1 MDRKH
6 TKADKQHDRRKS
18 YQWYLFL
25 LPTLLGILLFMA
37 YPVIESFR
45 LSFFKSNGTIESFR
59 GLANYRYV
67 LQSSDFV
74 LSVFNTVFITFFQLL
89 VSIPGGFVVALIIN
103 GLAGNGK
110 KNFLKSLFFI
120 PYITPGVAA
129 GMLFLFVLHPSGIL
143 NQLLGFIG
151 VKTQLA
157 WLTIPLAARFGV
169 SMLSIWQTLGF
180 NIIIF
185 LAHLQAI
192 SPEYYEAAALDG
204 CSKIQTHWYITL
216 PHMAGAGM
224 FIFIMGWINGLQ
236 RFTDMYV
243 LGGMFGSPSRSLLG
257 IVGFIYERGFGNYEF
272 GVAAAA
278 SYILFIMILL
288 FTLINL
294 RVNKGFSK

>member
-1 MDRKH
+1 MVKARKKLDH
-6 TKADKQHDRRKS
+6 RNS

-25 LPTLLGILLFMA
+25 LPTFLGILFFMA
-37 YPVIESFR
+37 YPIIESFR

-67 LQSSDFV
+67 LRNRDFG
-74 LSVFNTVFITFFQLL
+74 LSIFNTVFITFFQLL
-89 VSIPGGFVVALIIN
+89 ITIPGGFIVALIIN
-103 GLAGNGK
+103 GLFGK
-110 KNFLKSLFFI
+110 GRKNFLKSLFFI

-129 GMLFLFVLHPSGIL
+129 GTLFLFVLHPEGIL
-143 NQLLGFIG
+143 NQLLGLVGIN
-151 VKTQLA
+151 VQLA
-157 WLTIPLAARFGV
+157 WLTIPIAARFGV

-192 SPEYYEAAALDG
+192 SPEYYEAASLDG
-204 CSKIQTHWYITL
+204 CSRAQMHWYITL

-243 LGGMFGSPSRSLLG
+243 LGGMFGSPSRALLG

-272 GVAAAA
+272 GIAAAA
-278 SYILFIMILL
+278 SYVLFIIILL
-288 FTLINL
+288 FTAINL
-294 RVNKGFSK
+294 RVNKGFAK